1 MRRVFSLHLFLCS
14 VLSPCL
20 FAFPQ
25 SLSLALCVPGFL
37 TLVLCLPSCVCLL
50 PPLPCILSVC
60 FSVCVLDFLFY
71 FDSHSACVHY
81 VQFCFTCVMVN
92 LRSSV
97 SGSSKNVASV
107 KMQMLY
113 WTVNGLFLKSVET
126 SLAFYEEGVLFNRW
140 VWRAANC

>member
-37 TLVLCLPSCVCLL
+37 TLVLCLPSRVCLL

-60 FSVCVLDFLFY
+60 VSVCVLDFLFY

-81 VQFCFTCVMVN
+81 VQFCFTCVIVN

-113 WTVNGLFLKSVET
+113 WTVAFVLGSLNYLKIPGETKEEVEMERC
-126 SLAFYEEGVLFNRW
+126 LGFF
-140 VWRAANC
+140 